1 MGHRIV
7 DAIIENGQ
15 LKYVSEKLP
24 AGRLKVHLVYD
35 IPKEEGRDQAS
46 EAVLA
51 ETWGIYR
58 GIDAA
63 AEARRLRRSWERGCK
78 DLYTK

>member
-7 DAIIENGQ
+7 DAIIEDGQ
-15 LKYVSEKLP
+15 LKYVGEKLP

-35 IPKEEGRDQAS
+35 IPKEEGQHQAS

-58 GIDAA
+58 DIDADVEA
-63 AEARRLRRSWERGCK
+63 KNLRAEWERGIR
-78 DLYTK
+78 